1 MSTSKW
7 YVLHC
12 HSRYEDAV
20 DRFIHSKGIE
30 SYYPFVVVN
39 PVNPRAHKIKPF
51 FPGYIFIRT
60 DLHLV
65 GESMFNKMPFSNGL
79 VTFGGEPAV
88 LEESVV
94 RSIRQHLE
102 ETNQATKEIK
112 KNLKP
117 GQRITI
123 EGGIFAGQEANFLS
137 YLSGNQR
144 VKVLLQILSH
154 EKYISVELPI
164 SQIKQ

>member
-1 MSTSKW
+1 MADCKW

-20 DRFIHSKGIE
+20 DRFIQAKGIE
-30 SYYPFVVVN
+30 SYYPFVAVN
-39 PVNPRAHKIKPF
+39 PVNPRAHKTKPF

-65 GESMFNKMPFSNGL
+65 GESLFNKMPYSIGL
-79 VTFGGEPAV
+79 VTFGGEPAI

-102 ETNQATKEIK
+102 ETNLATKEIK
-112 KNLKP
+112 KKFRP

-123 EGGIFAGQEANFLS
+123 EEGIFAGQEASFLS

-154 EKYISVELPI
+154 EKFITVELPI
-164 SQIKQ
+164 NQIKE

>member
-1 MSTSKW
+1 
-7 YVLHC
+7 
-12 HSRYEDAV
+12 
-20 DRFIHSKGIE
+20 
-30 SYYPFVVVN
+30 
-39 PVNPRAHKIKPF
+39 
-51 FPGYIFIRT
+51 
-60 DLHLV
+60 
-65 GESMFNKMPFSNGL
+65 MFNKMPFSNGL

-144 VKVLLQILSH
+144 VKVLLQILAH